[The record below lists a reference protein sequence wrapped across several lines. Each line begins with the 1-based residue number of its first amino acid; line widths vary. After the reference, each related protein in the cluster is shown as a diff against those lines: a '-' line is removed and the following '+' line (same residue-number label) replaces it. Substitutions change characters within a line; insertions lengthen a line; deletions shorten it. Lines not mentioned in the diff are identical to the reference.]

1 MAMRRAVTAPMA
13 APMPMPPAIMD
24 HVSRSSTPA
33 THSVVA
39 MAMAMPIMPLR
50 LPARLVTGDDS
61 PRSAMMNRTPET
73 R

>member
-1 MAMRRAVTAPMA
+1 MASPPMIR
-13 APMPMPPAIMD
+13 PQ
-24 HVSRSSTPA
+24 VNGSVTPA

-50 LPARLVTGDDS
+50 LPARDETGDDR
-61 PRSAMMNRTPET
+61 PRNARMNRTPET